1 MNRLREFAVDRPALT
16 AAAVLA
22 GICLAVVAS
31 FTRPFTLAADV
42 ATAVPIALAVLALA
56 VRSRPTDELG
66 SVHAP
71 GGEAPNGEE
80 ETEGPQGTSR
90 PAPAS
95 RWSLLCAGLVAV
107 IGSWELYNYLS
118 VPRSQHPTLSSLIDL
133 LDGTHVGKTIAF
145 GLWLALGCYLV
156 WR

>member
-16 AAAVLA
+16 TAAVLA

-31 FTRPFTLAADV
+31 FTRPFTLAADM
-42 ATAVPIALAVLALA
+42 ATAVPIALAVLALP

-80 ETEGPQGTSR
+80 ETEGPQGASR
-90 PAPAS
+90 PARAS
-95 RWSLLCAGLVAV
+95 RWSLLWAGLVAV
-107 IGSWELYNYLS
+107 IGSWPCLS
-118 VPRSQHPTLSSLIDL
+118 
-133 LDGTHVGKTIAF
+133 G
-145 GLWLALGCYLV
+145 
-156 WR
+156 